1 MIKKYLPALVSILFY
16 IAAILGINL
25 LAIFIYGAIQGVLNS
40 TDIFQASSFF
50 STLAN
55 ALFWEGGII
64 LTFGA
69 FLEFFVKARSPSI
82 GRSMMLPHEVFSRM
96 GALEAKDRDAARME
110 EEHSGGLMSIFLGAL
125 IIIISAMFAIISLK

>member
-1 MIKKYLPALVSILFY
+1 MVKKYLRELESILFY
-16 IAAILGINL
+16 IAVILVINL
-25 LAIFIYGAIQGVLNS
+25 LAVVIYGAIVGALNG

-50 STLAN
+50 GTVAN
-55 ALFWEGGII
+55 ALFFEGGII

-96 GALEAKDRDAARME
+96 AALEAKDKDAARME
-110 EEHSGGLMSIFLGAL
+110 EDHSGGWMSIFLGTM